1 MIYPTRMAVLAA
13 AIGVPVTLLVAMLFP
28 ATWYAGLGWPLAV
41 LTLVFADAVLGHG
54 PLLLR
59 SVIAGPRGA
68 DKCPFTGRGMCR

>member
-41 LTLVFADAVLGHG
+41 LTLVVADAVLGRAQAIAVLAL
-54 PLLLR
+54 PR
-59 SVIAGPRGA
+59 STAVGVALSVPI
-68 DKCPFTGRGMCR
+68 